1 MSTLG
6 DIKSR
11 CKITAFFAHN
21 CADIQKK
28 CVKIDTLGK
37 KSHARTLFICIY
49 EFFFVILQPVYMETA
64 ENTCNKQFLNSM
76 SKHLLTVAL
85 LAFAALTINAQDV
98 DKATVTG
105 NADAAAAAGNDLKK
119 LENAEKAWKFDGTV
133 GLNAAATGLV
143 NWAAGGKN
151 NVNGIAYAKL
161 HLLYHKDA
169 IAWETNFDTDFGV
182 TWIDQD
188 EDAFQ
193 KSSDNI
199 KLATKFGW
207 EFHPTWY
214 LTVLG
219 SFQSQYA
226 LGRNYVA
233 GYNNVI
239 SKWLAPSYT
248 DISVGIDWKKSYNGA
263 DFSIYLSPI
272 AGRISTA
279 YISDAW
285 NRKYSEEYNTEMGTT
300 DYDLRKELQVAYGTY
315 KYAQE
320 ATTVGGVDYQAGD
333 KIYRNARAEFG
344 LSFQGAIA
352 YTYNDFK
359 LSTTLALFSP
369 YQGKGFNVKEA
380 YDGVHGAGAWDAL
393 PAAENYFE
401 YSNNNR
407 YFGHFDVD
415 WDVNMSYQF
424 LKCLQV
430 TLSTSLK
437 YYNGTLIADKNGDMA
452 ERVQFKGVIGLGV
465 GYSF

>member
-1 MSTLG
+1 
-6 DIKSR
+6 
-11 CKITAFFAHN
+11 
-21 CADIQKK
+21 
-28 CVKIDTLGK
+28 
-37 KSHARTLFICIY
+37 
-49 EFFFVILQPVYMETA
+49 
-64 ENTCNKQFLNSM
+64 M
-76 SKHLLTVAL
+76 SKKILSVAL
-85 LAFAALTINAQDV
+85 CLMAALTIAAQDV

-105 NADAAAAAGNDLKK
+105 NADAAAAAGADLKK
-119 LENAEKAWKFDGTV
+119 LENADKAWKFDGTV

-151 NVNGIAYAKL
+151 NVNGIVYAKL

-169 IAWETNFDTDFGV
+169 VAWETNLDTDFGL

-207 EFHPTWY
+207 EFVPTWY

-233 GYNNVI
+233 GYNPVV

-248 DISVGIDWKKSYNGA
+248 DVSVGIDWKKSYNGA

-272 AGRISTA
+272 AGRITTA
-279 YISDAW
+279 YIGDAW
-285 NRKYSEEYNTEMGTT
+285 NQKYSEEYNAAMGTT
-300 DYDLRKELQVAYGTY
+300 DYDLRKDLQMINGTY
-315 KYAQE
+315 TYAKE
-320 ATTVGGVDYQAGD
+320 ATVVDGINYVAGD

-344 LSFQGAIA
+344 LSFKGAIA

-369 YQGKGFNVKEA
+369 YQGKGFSLKDMYEA
-380 YDGVHGAGAWDAL
+380 DHGAGSWETRDVNA
-393 PAAENYFE
+393 NYFE

-415 WDVNMSYQF
+415 WDVNLSYQF

-437 YYNGTLIADKNGDMA
+437 YYNGTLIANKAGDLA
-452 ERVQFKGVIGLGV
+452 ERAQFKGVIGLGV